1 MIQID
6 LMILADIGNPK
17 LIAEEIIKEN
27 KDISLPI
34 QIEEIAKVVG
44 IKEIKYI
51 PNAQFEGAL
60 VANSGKTEGII
71 ACKAEV
77 NIERKRFT
85 IAHELG
91 HFLIPTHS
99 NELTCETSS
108 ISYENRNKFINKE
121 QEANCFASNI
131 LVPQY
136 FLEKELSKIK
146 YFDLEELC
154 KLREKF
160 LVSYEAFIRALVNC
174 CDEPMAFIFA
184 EDQIIKFFVC
194 TSDFPYLSVRPKSK
208 LPIKLMS
215 NQNYELQETIERD
228 CDFWLSNRISGSL
241 YEQNLILNK
250 KYSIT
255 MLTLD

>member
-6 LMILADIGNPK
+6 LITLADIGNPK

-27 KDISLPI
+27 KNISLPVP
-34 QIEEIAKVVG
+34 IENIAKAVG
-44 IKEIKYI
+44 IQEINFV
-51 PNAQFEGAL
+51 PNAPFEGAL
-60 VANSGKTEGII
+60 VANSGKTQGII
-71 ACKAEV
+71 ACKKEV
-77 NIERKRFT
+77 NDARKRFT

-91 HFLIPTHS
+91 HFLLPTHS
-99 NELTCETSS
+99 NKLTCTTAN
-108 ISYENRNKFINKE
+108 ISYENINKFINKE

-136 FLEKELSKIK
+136 FLKKELSKIK

-160 LVSYEAFIRALVNC
+160 LVSYEAFIRALINY

-184 EDQIIKFFVC
+184 ENQIIKFFVC
-194 TSDFPYLSVRPKSK
+194 TKDFPYLNIRPKNK
-208 LPIKLMS
+208 LPIKLIS

-250 KYSIT
+250 NYSIT